1 MQLPCCFSMNSNL
14 LFSKLVYEVSSN
26 EQENFSWKSFC
37 RVRKFDS
44 SAFPSLYN
52 LHWDRIY
59 AHIQLIF
66 PQRFYLVVRAETI
79 NDLNLMNQWQA
90 LPTQEVF
97 QNLARTVWLVL
108 SLRRRSAKIKIFLL
122 LFIYIL
128 KGQFKTNV
136 KARRLLC

>member
-1 MQLPCCFSMNSNL
+1 MQLPCCLSMNSNF
-14 LFSKLVYEVSSN
+14 LFQKLVYEVSSN

-44 SAFPSLYN
+44 SALPSLYN

-90 LPTQEVF
+90 LPTQEV
-97 QNLARTVWLVL
+97 LVRHTSLKSSLKVALPLQPPPNKL
-108 SLRRRSAKIKIFLL
+108 SFSGLLEKVIRFPNPLVGHRRS
-122 LFIYIL
+122 
-128 KGQFKTNV
+128 
-136 KARRLLC
+136 